1 MILKQTTKPASE
13 PVSLTD
19 VEAQCRIG
27 SLSDE
32 SLAVERFIV
41 AVRQKAEAV
50 TRRALITQT
59 WELVLDAFPAGRGV
73 IALPLPPL
81 QSVVS
86 IIYTDADGIEQTLDP
101 LAYRAITDAEPA
113 YIIPA
118 YGLSWPSALNDVAVV
133 RIRFT
138 CGYGPISGIGED
150 TATNVP
156 EAIQQWILLNVAN
169 LYENRETVI
178 VGKNSLVEINT
189 LADSLLDDFRVR
201 GW

>member
-1 MILKQTTKPASE
+1 MILKQITKPAAE

-32 SLAVERFIV
+32 ALAVERFIA

-59 WELVLDAFPAGRGV
+59 WELVLDAFPAGRGA
-73 IALPLPPL
+73 ISLPLPPL
-81 QSVVS
+81 QSVGF
-86 IIYTDADGIEQTLDP
+86 ITYTDIDGVTQTLDP

-113 YIIPA
+113 YIIPV
-118 YGLSWPSALNDVAVV
+118 YGLSWPVALNDDAVV
-133 RIRFT
+133 RVRFT
-138 CGYGPISGIGED
+138 CGYGPTDPD
-150 TATNVP
+150 TAANVP

-169 LYENRETVI
+169 LYENRETVV
-178 VGKNSLVEINT
+178 VGKNSLVELHT

>member
-1 MILKQTTKPASE
+1 MILKQITKPAAE
-13 PVSLTD
+13 PVTLTD

-32 SLAVERFIV
+32 ALAVERFIS
-41 AVRQKAEAV
+41 AIRQKAEAV
-50 TRRALITQT
+50 TRRALITQV
-59 WELVLDAFPAGRGV
+59 WELVLDAFPAGRCV
-73 IALPLPPL
+73 ITLPLPPL
-81 QSVVS
+81 QSVDS
-86 IIYTDADGIEQTLDP
+86 ITYTDIDGIEQTLDP

-113 YIIPA
+113 YVLPS

-138 CGYGPISGIGED
+138 CGYGPVAPD
-150 TATNVP
+150 TANNVP

-189 LADSLLDDFRVR
+189 LADSLLNDFRVR